1 MRVYDFYSVI
11 YQMSK
16 GKIDCIYDKNIC
28 FDLCQFVR
36 LLMDLTNVS
45 TSWQSLATRSLVS
58 GLKLI
63 PVSKTVVID

>member
-1 MRVYDFYSVI
+1 MRVYDFYLVI
-11 YQMSK
+11 YQKSK
-16 GKIDCIYDKNIC
+16 GKRLYFDKSIC